1 MEELILSV
9 PGLWADHHVL
19 AVRSLLREAPG
30 IEAVTASALDAS
42 VCVTYD
48 QSKTDPAK
56 ITALLK
62 GAGYDSGEA
71 PTAAQVPTNKPEWA
85 TAGSRV
91 TTTDAADLAMSGDHR
106 KY

>member
-19 AVRSLLREAPG
+19 AVRALLRDAPG
-30 IEAVTASALDAS
+30 VEAVTASALDAS
-42 VCVTYD
+42 VRVTYD
-48 QSKTDPAK
+48 QSQTDAAK
-56 ITALLK
+56 IAALLE
-62 GAGYDSGEA
+62 GAGYASGEA
-71 PTAAQVPTNKPEWA
+71 PAAAQVPTSKPEWA